1 MNPFRLHIQDLY
13 PKAVIDIEVSNG
25 EDDVPRPTA
34 PADKLKKSVSDDA
47 EDRGVSSAE
56 PIAPNLI
63 SSGAP
68 GHSDPSTAAQ
78 VVAPILPSGK
88 HGQKRSLPATR
99 HNKPLDQVMTQM
111 ELPPYCGPHSPLDVV
126 AIEII
131 FGCIFVVF

>member
-25 EDDVPRPTA
+25 EDDVPRSTA
-34 PADKLKKSVSDDA
+34 SADKLKKSVSDDA

-68 GHSDPSTAAQ
+68 GHSDPSTAAR

-88 HGQKRSLPATR
+88 HG
-99 HNKPLDQVMTQM
+99 
-111 ELPPYCGPHSPLDVV
+111 
-126 AIEII
+126 
-131 FGCIFVVF
+131 